1 MESEYGVDL
10 FKGVEARLCCGC
22 WFDGSIV
29 IDVVDDW
36 YARKSAG

>member
-22 WFDGSIV
+22 WFDG